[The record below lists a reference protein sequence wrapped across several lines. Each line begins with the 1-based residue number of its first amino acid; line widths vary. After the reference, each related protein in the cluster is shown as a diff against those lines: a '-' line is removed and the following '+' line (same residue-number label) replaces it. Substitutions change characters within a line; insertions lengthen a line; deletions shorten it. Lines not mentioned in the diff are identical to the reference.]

1 MMPAADRVAPYITA
15 RAEILAAYVQSW
27 AYQVLADA
35 PPTHPAL
42 PARLAYVDLYAG
54 VNRKSATSRTV
65 LGAVASAAG
74 DDSILR
80 SELQLIVNEP
90 GPEDSDAES
99 ALRATLAPAE
109 AMMHLPQVI
118 GQHPWARIDS
128 RLDAMRPLATVAH
141 IEPAG
146 YVGLGAGDAWRCLR
160 RPLVEL
166 FLTLRYPLINMGAT
180 NGTVVS
186 HLDAF
191 WGEKRAASLR
201 EDLAGLGPQ
210 ARQERI
216 IAACVDRLQERGAS
230 HVLVFRLGDGHRCQE
245 LLLHASRDVTA
256 YSRAKEILARYST
269 GHDQGVPDYAWDPV
283 AAHYAHGLT
292 TTRPLDALADE
303 LGRTLVNQ
311 VVTAEEIHRR
321 HHAGRPYVL
330 QNYRD
335 ALERLAAQ
343 GRALRLG
350 NRVRILR

>member
-1 MMPAADRVAPYITA
+1 MPAADRVAPYITA

-216 IAACVDRLQERGAS
+216 IAACVAG
-230 HVLVFRLGDGHRCQE
+230 
-245 LLLHASRDVTA
+245 
-256 YSRAKEILARYST
+256 
-269 GHDQGVPDYAWDPV
+269 
-283 AAHYAHGLT
+283 
-292 TTRPLDALADE
+292 
-303 LGRTLVNQ
+303 
-311 VVTAEEIHRR
+311 
-321 HHAGRPYVL
+321 AGRQPCPGL
-330 QNYRD
+330 PSWRRTP
-335 ALERLAAQ
+335 LPGTAAARQ
-343 GRALRLG
+343 PGRNGL
-350 NRVRILR
+350 